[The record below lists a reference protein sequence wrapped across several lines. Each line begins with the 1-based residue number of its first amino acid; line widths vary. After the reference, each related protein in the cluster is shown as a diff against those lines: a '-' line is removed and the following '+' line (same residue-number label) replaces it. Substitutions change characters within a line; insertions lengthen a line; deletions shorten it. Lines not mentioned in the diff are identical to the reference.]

1 MSVIGKTV
9 SIHASSSIQ
18 WQKRYAVAVKEG
30 LSRHGI
36 DANITS
42 SRTRRSDI
50 AVIMG
55 PNLWKHVEND
65 GKDFIILNRKFL
77 GFKER
82 DVHDNCAVSWNGF
95 NGMGIFCVDQNNLSQ
110 KRLDKYLAPHEIED
124 WSLDHDKYLL
134 CQQHDTGRS
143 SKYKNINN
151 WYHKIHRMVKP
162 VDLKIRNKITLENV
176 GNTEFMKSLREDLSD
191 VKAIFSLNS
200 IISVE
205 AIILGKGV
213 IAEDPTNPCYSV
225 SFKEIG
231 GNFQS
236 FDRNFFLK
244 YLAHCQWH
252 IDEIRNGTCFSHM
265 VLGPIGPRLHEISI
279 NN

>member
-1 MSVIGKTV
+1 MIGKTV

-30 LSRHGI
+30 LTRHGI

-65 GKDFIILNRKFL
+65 GKDFIMLNRKFL

-143 SKYKNINN
+143 SKYTNINN

-231 GNFQS
+231 GKIQS

-279 NN
+279 NI